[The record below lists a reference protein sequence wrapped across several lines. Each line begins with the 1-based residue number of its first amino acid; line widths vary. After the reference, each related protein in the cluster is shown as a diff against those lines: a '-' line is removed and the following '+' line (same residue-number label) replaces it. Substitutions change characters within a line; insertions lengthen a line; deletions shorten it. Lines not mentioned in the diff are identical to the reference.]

1 MVRKLFIDSS
11 AWINF
16 VLEGEPHHDEIVS
29 FFQNFLREGAV
40 FFTSNDIIDETVT
53 RLFYRVNFQVAKRFF
68 EHFQENA
75 TRGLLTQ
82 LWVDEQLQVE
92 AWEILAKFQEHKLSL
107 TDATSIAILKR
118 FNLDAIVSFDEDFK
132 KVGIP
137 TLP

>member
-11 AWINF
+11 AWITF
-16 VLEGEPHHDEIVS
+16 ALEGEPHHDEIVS
-29 FFQNFLREGAV
+29 FFQASPREGAV

-68 EHFQENA
+68 EIFQENSI
-75 TRGLLTQ
+75 RGKLTQ
-82 LWVDEQLQVE
+82 LWVDEQLQAE
-92 AWEILAKFQEHKLSL
+92 AWEILAKFREHRLSL

-118 FNLDAIVSFDEDFK
+118 FNLDAIVSFDRDFK